1 MGPDA
6 AIAGARRPLHMQ
18 QRIGIALPVQSRPP
32 HHLETLPLIKSQSL
46 RILFVHI
53 QCQPGMQSPHML
65 QKRPAHTVA
74 EAARLNKKHLHLSA
88 VAANKARQRAAR
100 SVLREGSLSAR
111 GKLRHP

>member
-1 MGPDA
+1 MSGCFA
-6 AIAGARRPLHMQ
+6 LPLHVQ
-18 QRIGIALPVQSRPP
+18 QRVGITLPIQSRAP

-53 QCQPGMQSPHML
+53 QCQPWMQGPYML

-88 VAANKARQRAAR
+88 VAANKARQRDAG

-111 GKLRHP
+111 RKLRHP